1 MAAAGRICPR
11 CLEPQRECIC
21 PDEDDLPDDTPEA
34 FSVPFL
40 APPETG
46 A

>member
-11 CLEPQRECIC
+11 CFEPLRECIC
-21 PDEDDLPDDTPEA
+21 PDEDDTPDP

-40 APPETG
+40 APPEPG
-46 A
+46 ATA